1 MRSLGDINVRFAV
14 REVKIDCCGWSYK
27 GKGRD
32 MDEGRDA
39 GGRRPGFN
47 FFIELFAG
55 PEELFNG
62 VLAV

>member
-1 MRSLGDINVRFAV
+1 LRGVGEVDGSFAV

-32 MDEGRDA
+32 MDEGRVA